1 MAQTEY
7 LAKDAHPELQMGAV
21 SGLANTERREA
32 AKMLHD
38 SLEQLA
44 RGNRKLAEEA
54 ISRLQTRY
62 AKP

>member
-32 AKMLHD
+32 AKLGTIGI
-38 SLEQLA
+38 
-44 RGNRKLAEEA
+44 GNRKLAEEA